1 MHMCMCD
8 GGVYNVNRR
17 KGFVFVC
24 DFAVLWSISKMIP
37 VSLFFLNQKHDSSG
51 DFERNLFRFLSV
63 AFTIRMLQKCTMAKQ

>member
-37 VSLFFLNQKHDSSG
+37 VSLFFKIKSMILVVTLKGTCFVSSP
-51 DFERNLFRFLSV
+51 LL
-63 AFTIRMLQKCTMAKQ
+63 LQ